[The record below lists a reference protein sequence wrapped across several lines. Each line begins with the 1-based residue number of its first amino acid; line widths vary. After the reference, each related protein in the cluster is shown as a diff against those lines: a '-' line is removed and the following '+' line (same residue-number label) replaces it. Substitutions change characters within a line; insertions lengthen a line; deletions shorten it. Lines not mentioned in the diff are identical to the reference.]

1 MTLTVEK
8 NITIVPDNKKI
19 KTSPQMYK
27 CFKKFWAFEN
37 IQYTSQTINIQNI
50 STLVLNK
57 GEKE

>member
-19 KTSPQMYK
+19 KTSPHMYK
-27 CFKKFWAFEN
+27 CFQKFWAFEN
-37 IQYTSQTINIQNI
+37 IQHKSHTINIQII

-57 GEKE
+57 GEK

>member
-19 KTSPQMYK
+19 KTSSHMYI
-27 CFKKFWAFEN
+27 CFQKFWAFEN
-37 IQYTSQTINIQNI
+37 IQHKSHTINIQNI
-50 STLVLNK
+50 LTLAMNE